1 MSTGSGSGT
10 PGPRGSPG
18 GCAWGLLFASS
29 SPAGGFAPSA
39 GGTAGTSLRDVLA
52 EWFSYYYSDSLF
64 LFFYSNSYSIF
75 LLFPSYYFFSYYFL
89 LLIIIFLIF
98 IIFILFFS
106 YYYYYYFFFLL
117 LIFFPS
123 GFPKQTVSFEPVA
136 PSGRAPATPQGA
148 VPKPARL
155 NPWKRDRGAGA
166 SSERV

>member
-75 LLFPSYYFFSYYFL
+75 LLFHS
-89 LLIIIFLIF
+89 
-98 IIFILFFS
+98 
-106 YYYYYYFFFLL
+106 YYFFFLL
-117 LIFFPS
+117 FSSSYYYFSYFYHLYIILFFFFLLLFFFSSSYFFPLW
-123 GFPKQTVSFEPVA
+123 FPKTNGFFRARGSLWPCPRVA
-136 PSGRAPATPQGA
+136 SGRCAQTCAPQP
-148 VPKPARL
+148 L
-155 NPWKRDRGAGA
+155 EAG
-166 SSERV
+166 